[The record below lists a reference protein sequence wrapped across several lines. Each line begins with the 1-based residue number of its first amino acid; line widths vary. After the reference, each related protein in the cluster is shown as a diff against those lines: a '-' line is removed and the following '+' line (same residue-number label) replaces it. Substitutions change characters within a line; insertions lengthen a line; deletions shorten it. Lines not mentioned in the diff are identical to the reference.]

1 LGHNK
6 LKDFAFNYYTT
17 ERPSEKYIRADINN
31 TNINDRASTWFL
43 EEGSFLRIK
52 DIQLG
57 YKLPKKFLSDIKL
70 KNARI
75 YLNATNI
82 LTFTKY
88 TGRDPE
94 SPTVSE
100 PLNPGNDNGT
110 YPLPRAITTGIQIDF

>member
-1 LGHNK
+1 MK
-6 LKDFAFNYYTT
+6 LAWILILVVSLSSVLQGRAKNNIILSHLDFTGT
-17 ERPSEKYIRADINN
+17 
-31 TNINDRASTWFL
+31 
-43 EEGSFLRIK
+43 G
-52 DIQLG
+52 
-57 YKLPKKFLSDIKL
+57 
-70 KNARI
+70 I

-100 PLNPGNDNGT
+100 PLNPANDNGT